1 MNRLRYI
8 PFITWFSLLALANAQ
23 NSNESLAAQRQPSRL
38 SENLRSTVAEPTPEE
53 RSASIENNQKTLTS
67 GKYFVTQSWSQEKK
81 YRRPYHV
88 NVPESRTLESPDK
101 HKRFPV
107 FIFLHGNGGN
117 AMSAMQGS
125 CDVMKKWSCIISWCS
140 PRATGR
146 VGI

>member
-23 NSNESLAAQRQPSRL
+23 NSNKSLTAQQQPSRL

-81 YRRPYHV
+81 YRRPYYV
-88 NVPESRTLESPDK
+88 NVPESQNLESPDK
-101 HKRFPV
+101 HKRIPV
-107 FIFLHGNGGN
+107 LLQRCGFHFWIFTTRWRH
-117 AMSAMQGS
+117 QPK
-125 CDVMKKWSCIISWCS
+125 DTK
-140 PRATGR
+140 
-146 VGI
+146 